1 MAQKNPK
8 TAKERA
14 PASAAPLPQATL
26 GKVGIVALVG
36 FVIGIGWPRLAG
48 VSLVPE
54 APVDE
59 LLPSPTAEASAVS
72 SVPDAPAEPTKL
84 ITAKDLLSIGE
95 PSITSCRDADGKKVS
110 ECGRLDTDA
119 LVHGALLAL
128 TECPGGAGA
137 FGRLSLGFE
146 IDFEAKKVGGVE
158 SGKSTSVPESVTR
171 ELLACAKTNL
181 SAIDPSQVPHS
192 HASYTIYYVLD
203 FKRPEDVVSD
213 TSAVTK
219 ASGTATVRWQTALV
233 REEPTRDGKVVTRLL
248 SGARVVVTGK
258 QGDWYR
264 VKYDDRGREAWLH
277 GASIGM

>member
-1 MAQKNPK
+1 MPPKNQK

-14 PASAAPLPQATL
+14 PKSDAPLPQATL

-59 LLPSPTAEASAVS
+59 LLPSPPADASAVAS
-72 SVPDAPAEPTKL
+72 APDAPGGPTKQ
-84 ITAKDLLSIGE
+84 ITARDLLSIGE
-95 PSITSCRDADGKKVS
+95 PTITSCRDADGKKVGD
-110 ECGRLDTDA
+110 CGRLDTDT

-128 TECPGGAGA
+128 TECPGAAGA

-146 IDFEAKKVGGVE
+146 IDFAAKKIGGVE
-158 SGKSTSVPESVTR
+158 SGRSTNVPESVTK

-181 SAIDPSQVPHS
+181 AGVDPSRAS
-192 HASYTIYYVLD
+192 HAHSSYTIYYVLD

-213 TSAVTK
+213 ASTVTK

>member
-1 MAQKNPK
+1 MASKNEK
-8 TAKERA
+8 TGSERA
-14 PASAAPLPQATL
+14 PRVDAPLPEATL

-36 FVIGIGWPRLAG
+36 FVIGIVWPRLAG

-59 LLPSPTAEASAVS
+59 LLPSPSAEASAAS
-72 SVPDAPAEPTKL
+72 LVPDAPSAPTKQ
-84 ITAKDLLSIGE
+84 ITARDLVAIGE
-95 PSITSCRDADGKKVS
+95 PSITSCRDADGKKVKD
-110 ECGRLDTDA
+110 CGRLDTDA

-128 TECPGGAGA
+128 TECPGALGA

-146 IDFEAKKVGGVE
+146 IDFGARKIGGVE
-158 SGKSTSVPESVTR
+158 SGRSTNVPASVTK
-171 ELLACAKTNL
+171 ELLSCAKTSL
-181 SAIDPSQVPHS
+181 AGVDPSSVPHT
-192 HASYTIYYVLD
+192 HASYTVYYVLD
-203 FKRPEDVVSD
+203 FKRPEEVVGD
-213 TSAVTK
+213 ASAVTK